1 MDETELAQCIDF
13 MDIGLEQLERGNT
26 EVAQDFFED
35 VNATLQEAHAEE
47 S

>member
-13 MDIGLEQLERGNT
+13 MDIGLEQLEKGNV

-35 VNATLQEAHAEE
+35 VNATLQEQYDAE
-47 S
+47 